1 MNYSFQLTQEQI
13 NILIDQYSSYE
24 IFTTNNYTLFRAKI
38 KYSTMSIYTTGKCLI
53 QGNDAAVLYTDV
65 CKVLGIKQTIEAPK
79 NESGDDY
86 SDTIEL
92 YKINIGN
99 DEVGTGDFYG
109 PIVVCSACVSE
120 DNYLIV
126 KRLGVKDSK
135 ALNDEKIK
143 AIAKVLIENIPYSIT
158 ILSNEKYNE
167 ITKMKDMNLNKIKA
181 ILHNNVMNKFY
192 MKYPEYVD
200 IPIVLDDFC
209 TKEKYYEYLSKS
221 KNVVKNIHFET
232 KAENKYLSVAAASII
247 ARFYF
252 LREMDKL
259 SSLVGMDLKKGA
271 SREVDMQAS
280 EIIKNKGTYIL
291 SKIAKLN
298 FKNYAKANKILDNQ
312 KKAH

>member
-53 QGNDAAVLYTDV
+53 QGNDAAVLYNDV
-65 CKVLGIKQTIEAPK
+65 CKLLNINKEIKIDNK
-79 NESGDDY
+79 DDNT
-86 SDTIEL
+86 DDNIEL
-92 YKINIGN
+92 YRINIGN

-109 PIVVCSACVSE
+109 PIVVCSACVNE

-143 AIAKVLIENIPYSIT
+143 AIAKVLIEKIPYSVT

-167 ITKMKDMNLNKIKA
+167 IIKMKDMNLNKIKA

-192 MKYPEYVD
+192 MKYPEYAD

-209 TKEKYYEYLSKS
+209 TEEKYFEYLSKS

-232 KAENKYLSVAAASII
+232 KAENKYLSVATASII

-259 SSLVGMDLKKGA
+259 SDLVGVKLKKGA
-271 SREVDMQAS
+271 SKEVDMQTS
-280 EIIKNKGTYIL
+280 EIIKNKGTYVL

-298 FKNYAKANKILDNQ
+298 FKNYSKANKILDNQ
-312 KKAH
+312 KRAH

>member
-1 MNYSFQLTQEQI
+1 MNYSFDLTQEQI
-13 NILIDQYSSYE
+13 NILIDHYSEYE

-53 QGNDAAVLYTDV
+53 QGNDASVLYTDI
-65 CKVLGIKQTIEAPK
+65 CKLLNIKQEIETPV
-79 NESGDDY
+79 NEVTD

-135 ALNDEKIK
+135 ALKDDAIK
-143 AIAKVLIENIPYSIT
+143 QIAKVLIETIPYSVT
-158 ILSNEKYNE
+158 ILPNEKYNE
-167 ITKMKDMNLNKIKA
+167 IIKMKDMNLNKIKA

-192 MKYPEYVD
+192 MKYPEYAD
-200 IPIVLDDFC
+200 IPIILDDFC

-221 KNVVKNIHFET
+221 KNVITSIHFET

-259 SSLVGMDLKKGA
+259 SELVGFELKKGA
-271 SREVDMQAS
+271 SREVDIQAS
-280 EIIKNKGTYIL
+280 EIIKSKGTYIL
-291 SKIAKLN
+291 SKVAKLN
-298 FKNYAKANKILDNQ
+298 FKNYSKANKILDNQ
-312 KKAH
+312 KRVH

>member
-1 MNYSFQLTQEQI
+1 MNYSFDLTQEQI
-13 NILIDQYSSYE
+13 NILIDHYSEYE

-53 QGNDAAVLYTDV
+53 QGNDASVLYTDI
-65 CKVLGIKQTIEAPK
+65 CKLLNIKQEIETPV
-79 NESGDDY
+79 NDVTD

-135 ALNDEKIK
+135 ALKDDAIK
-143 AIAKVLIENIPYSIT
+143 QIAKVLIETIPYSVT

-167 ITKMKDMNLNKIKA
+167 IIKMKDMNLNKIKA

-192 MKYPEYVD
+192 MKYPEYAD
-200 IPIVLDDFC
+200 IPIILDDFC
-209 TKEKYYEYLSKS
+209 TKEKYYEYLAKS
-221 KNVVKNIHFET
+221 KNVITSIHFET

-259 SSLVGMDLKKGA
+259 SELVGFDLKKGA
-271 SREVDMQAS
+271 SKEVDMQAS
-280 EIIKNKGTYIL
+280 EIIKTKGTYIL
-291 SKIAKLN
+291 SKVAKLN
-298 FKNYAKANKILDNQ
+298 FKNYSKANKILDNQ
-312 KKAH
+312 KRTH

>member
-1 MNYSFQLTQEQI
+1 MNYSFDLTQEQI
-13 NILIDQYSSYE
+13 NILIDHYSEYE

-65 CKVLGIKQTIEAPK
+65 CELLNIKQEIETPV
-79 NESGDDY
+79 NEVTD

-135 ALNDEKIK
+135 ALKDDAIK
-143 AIAKVLIENIPYSIT
+143 QIAKVLIETIPYSVT

-167 ITKMKDMNLNKIKA
+167 IIKMKDMNLNKIKA

-192 MKYPEYVD
+192 MKYPEYAD
-200 IPIVLDDFC
+200 IPIILDDFC
-209 TKEKYYEYLSKS
+209 TKEKYYEYL
-221 KNVVKNIHFET
+221 
-232 KAENKYLSVAAASII
+232 
-247 ARFYF
+247 
-252 LREMDKL
+252 
-259 SSLVGMDLKKGA
+259 
-271 SREVDMQAS
+271 
-280 EIIKNKGTYIL
+280 
-291 SKIAKLN
+291 
-298 FKNYAKANKILDNQ
+298 
-312 KKAH
+312 